1 MQRKQQKYRD
11 ENRRFR
17 RVLPVYIL
25 ILFWGVSQAG
35 CSSGREEPALAEV
48 QMEEERP
55 EGEDTKDAK
64 EGGEA
69 KEQEEPGES
78 VVIVHV
84 CGQVASP
91 ASMNCRQAAGSMRR

>member
-64 EGGEA
+64 EGA
-69 KEQEEPGES
+69 
-78 VVIVHV
+78 
-84 CGQVASP
+84 
-91 ASMNCRQAAGSMRR
+91 R